1 MVRKI
6 KKKRPGTG
14 IFMTFLLMVGIATFV
29 YKAIIIPGYQHIF
42 EIEYDDKTSSYS
54 PLKATPVSSDNIT
67 MPVPSLKLEPDPSVS
82 ISSDKLNSPN
92 AILIRLEIK
101 GHTSPDKPESQVGGM
116 SPTKN
121 HTILMQKNSEEKIYP
136 ASLTKMMTAIVAI
149 EKLPDLKKEIT
160 LTNSVFQG
168 LSEAD
173 ASMAGFQPGEK
184 VRAIDLLYGALLPSG
199 AESCVGLADY
209 IAGSEKDFV
218 GMMNQK
224 AADLGMHNTHFEN
237 STGLQNENHYTTVKD
252 LAILLSYALQND
264 TFREIFTSSRHST
277 PPTNKH
283 PDGMTFYSTMF
294 EELNNQNIID
304 GEILGGKTGYTA
316 EAGLGLASLAK
327 VGKQDYILI
336 TAGAKGDHHSEQY
349 NITDAL
355 AVYNSIGKNDYN
367 VSSEDVLR
375 QHDKRR
381 LNTPPLKRQR

>member
-1 MVRKI
+1 MVRKV
-6 KKKRPGTG
+6 KKRKSKMR
-14 IFMTFLLMVGIATFV
+14 IILSFLLMVVIAVFACKYSITPI
-29 YKAIIIPGYQHIF
+29 AQHLF
-42 EIEYDDKTSSYS
+42 EKYVGDRTMSVP
-54 PLKATPVSSDNIT
+54 PLKIGHDSAA
-67 MPVPSLKLEPDPSVS
+67 S

-92 AILIRLEIK
+92 AILIRLK
-101 GHTSPDKPESQVGGM
+101 D
-116 SPTKN
+116 
-121 HTILMQKNSEEKIYP
+121 HTILIQKNSEEKIYP

-149 EKLPDLKKEIT
+149 EKLPDLKEEIT

-173 ASMAGFQPGEK
+173 ASMAGFQPGES

-264 TFREIFTSSRHST
+264 TFREVFTSSRHST

-283 PDGMTFYSTMF
+283 SGGITFYSTMF

-304 GEILGGKTGYTA
+304 GEILGGKTGYTD
-316 EAGLGLASLAK
+316 EAGLCLASLAQ
-327 VGKQDYILI
+327 VGIQEYILI
-336 TAGAKGDHHSEQY
+336 SAGAKGDHHSEQY

-355 AVYNSIGKNDYN
+355 AVYNSIGK
-367 VSSEDVLR
+367 
-375 QHDKRR
+375 
-381 LNTPPLKRQR
+381 